1 MEVIA
6 CVDDDYGLMF
16 NKRRQS
22 RDRIVT
28 DHILQDSSG
37 RLLYTAEY
45 SAQLFTEA
53 DQSRIIARPD
63 FLECAGPED
72 CCFVEDSRLLPY
84 ESKIDRIIL
93 YRWNRKYPADLY
105 FDIPLTEHG
114 WRLNESIGFPG
125 NSHEK
130 ITREVY
136 CK

>member
-6 CVDDDYGLMF
+6 CVDDKNGLMF

-22 RDRIVT
+22 RDYTVI
-28 DHILQDSSG
+28 DHILQDS
-37 RLLYTAEY
+37 RDRCLYMTEY
-45 SAQLFTEA
+45 SAQLFTA
-53 DQSRIIARPD
+53 DQSRIIVKPN
-63 FLECAGPED
+63 FLECVGPGD
-72 CCFVEDSRLLPY
+72 YCFVEDSMLLPY
-84 ESKIDRIIL
+84 ESKIDRIIF

-114 WRLNESIGFPG
+114 WRLTEAIDFPG

>member
-1 MEVIA
+1 MKIIA
-6 CVDDDYGLMF
+6 CVDDNYGLMF

-28 DHILQDSSG
+28 DHILQDSIG
-37 RLLYTAEY
+37 RYLYMDEY
-45 SAQLFTEA
+45 SAQLFVEA
-53 DQSRIIARPD
+53 DHSRIIVKPD
-63 FLECAGPED
+63 FLECAGPGD
-72 CCFVEDSRLLPY
+72 YCFVEDSPLLPF

-114 WRLNESIGFPG
+114 WRLTDSIDFPG